1 MTERTT
7 NPLPEPV
14 GLDGSGIVP
23 SVGLASVAEDL
34 EPVGA
39 VIRLVAYAL
48 DALLLVVAIYV
59 VALVLRAAIG
69 PTLRITESA
78 GVPRIQV
85 DRLHSVIN
93 SVAATIVAGAY
104 FVGSWLRSGATPGQ
118 RLLGMR
124 VVRIEGEGRLRPGQA
139 VGRWLL
145 LGTPLGL
152 ISTLIGPPSVVGGV
166 LAVAI
171 ALWFA
176 LLFVS
181 TARGQRKRGYHDRI
195 TGSVVVRR
203 RVPPPHEPDLVIPT
217 T

>member
-7 NPLPEPV
+7 ASAPSPVSIDGDGSIVPPV
-14 GLDGSGIVP
+14 GLP
-23 SVGLASVAEDL
+23 AFAEDP
-34 EPVGA
+34 EPAGA
-39 VIRLVAYAL
+39 LIRFVAYAL
-48 DALLLVVAIYV
+48 DALLLAVAIYV

-93 SVAATIVAGAY
+93 SVAATLMAGAY

-152 ISTLIGPPSVVGGV
+152 ISTLLGPPSVIGAV
-166 LAVAI
+166 LVVAI

-176 LLFVS
+176 LLFIS
-181 TARGQRKRGYHDRI
+181 TTRGPRKRGFHDRI
-195 TGSVVVRR
+195 TGSVVIRR
-203 RVPPPHEPDLVIPT
+203 HRAATP
-217 T
+217 

>member
-7 NPLPEPV
+7 AAAPSPISIDGDGAIVPPV
-14 GLDGSGIVP
+14 GLP
-23 SVGLASVAEDL
+23 AFAENP
-34 EPVGA
+34 EPAGA
-39 VIRLVAYAL
+39 MIRLVGYAL
-48 DALLLVVAIYV
+48 DALLLAVAIYV

-93 SVAATIVAGAY
+93 SVAATLVAGAY

-152 ISTLIGPPSVVGGV
+152 ISTLLGPPSVIGGV

-176 LLFVS
+176 LLFIS
-181 TARGQRKRGYHDRI
+181 TARGPRKRGFHDRI

-203 RVPPPHEPDLVIPT
+203 PGAATP
-217 T
+217 